1 MAETYTLHWKLFYEG
16 LTGAFRDLRKEADFN
31 DITVAFDDEKFIETN
46 KTILAACSPV
56 LRNIIK
62 RCSKKQQTHQLIYL
76 SGFNSHLVRTG
87 QIYIVDL
94 YLYCV
99 YLGGVDY

>member
-1 MAETYTLHWKLFYEG
+1 MAEIYTLHWKLFYEG

-31 DITVAFDDEKFIETN
+31 DITVVFDDEKFIETN

-62 RCSKKQQTHQLIYL
+62 RCSKKQQTHQLVYL
-76 SGFNSHLVRTG
+76 SGFSSHLVR
-87 QIYIVDL
+87 ISSIFKFAFIFHYI
-94 YLYCV
+94 
-99 YLGGVDY
+99 